1 MAPSQRDRAARLL
14 LTPMI
19 LIMALVTGFPLLNT
33 IWLAFTDASLTGQGY
48 DWNWSGIENFAWII
62 DDADF
67 RAALGHTFY
76 FTVVSVSI
84 EVVLGVLVALLL
96 NQEFAGRTLVRAL
109 LILPWALPTIV
120 NAVMWRLIYNPEYG
134 SLNALLTQLG
144 LISSYRSWLGDP
156 ASAMNA
162 VIFADVWK
170 NYPLIALI
178 VLAGLQT
185 IPRELYEAAIMDGA
199 GPWKR
204 FWSITLPGIMG
215 PLSVALVLRA
225 IEAFKVFD
233 IIYVMTRGGP
243 ADTTKTASFFV
254 YQESFTYLRAGS
266 GAAYALTVT
275 LLSGLMIALYVLMIW
290 RREATP

>member
-1 MAPSQRDRAARLL
+1 MAPSQKDRAARLL

-19 LIMALVTGFPLLNT
+19 VIMALVTGFPLLNT
-33 IWLAFTDASLTGQGY
+33 IWLAFTDASLTGKGY

-120 NAVMWRLIYNPEYG
+120 NAVMWRLIYNPEFG
-134 SLNALLTQLG
+134 SLNALLLQFGFIDT
-144 LISSYRSWLGDP
+144 YRSWLGDP

-162 VIFADVWK
+162 VIFA
-170 NYPLIALI
+170 
-178 VLAGLQT
+178 
-185 IPRELYEAAIMDGA
+185 
-199 GPWKR
+199 
-204 FWSITLPGIMG
+204 
-215 PLSVALVLRA
+215 
-225 IEAFKVFD
+225 
-233 IIYVMTRGGP
+233 
-243 ADTTKTASFFV
+243 
-254 YQESFTYLRAGS
+254 
-266 GAAYALTVT
+266 
-275 LLSGLMIALYVLMIW
+275 
-290 RREATP
+290 